1 MIDDSEF
8 YTNSAIRHMN
18 EAIDYLGRL
27 NSESSYCFEAI
38 DAIKEAIHWMSES
51 PIANEQPQLFT
62 GDAPPLIELTIN
74 DMPTDPFRYPHIRDL
89 MNGLKKNGDRYV

>member
-1 MIDDSEF
+1 
-8 YTNSAIRHMN
+8 
-18 EAIDYLGRL
+18 
-27 NSESSYCFEAI
+27 
-38 DAIKEAIHWMSES
+38 MSES

-62 GDAPPLIELTIN
+62 GDTPPLIELTIN